1 MIPTASKNIYRL
13 LLLLCMIYF
22 LAVALAH
29 QLGLKLPLLFIF
41 YDVASER
48 YQDLIISFLSFG
60 WAMLFLIGFLD
71 SELKARIQ
79 IPVLFSGTGA
89 IAGLFRAR
97 LDVQGH
103 DEINCEIMALAV
115 LLVAL
120 IALYAVSRK
129 KLHESKYG
137 KP

>member
-1 MIPTASKNIYRL
+1 
-13 LLLLCMIYF
+13 MIYF